1 MSFQNRRNLP
11 HGESTDTYSGRF
23 QGTICRWNL
32 LRWMGTS
39 RLTQT
44 HHLPSELKVMDAF
57 RFPVATREAR
67 KDVLIGGCLLILLL
81 IGWILN
87 LGNRLNVVSRFS
99 ADDRPYF
106 RGFKPW
112 CYTFKR
118 GCISFLA
125 ISCYLAPAVI
135 LGLAAF
141 FCRQNDL
148 PLGHY
153 TFASLS
159 ALAFCLGVFA
169 LPGCMTVY
177 AVEGNPAVLGRP
189 IGAFS
194 RAWRH
199 RDAYLFAW
207 WIALLSILLSFLG
220 ILALGIGFFF
230 TSVWAWDVVGY
241 AFTVAMY
248 SQKKVVE

>member
-1 MSFQNRRNLP
+1 MK
-11 HGESTDTYSGRF
+11 
-23 QGTICRWNL
+23 QGN
-32 LRWMGTS
+32 
-39 RLTQT
+39 
-44 HHLPSELKVMDAF
+44 HLPSELKVMDAF
-57 RFPVATREAR
+57 RFPIATKEAR
-67 KDVLIGGCLLILLL
+67 KDVLIGGCLIIFLLL

-112 CYTFKR
+112 GYTFKR
-118 GCISFLA
+118 GCFSFLA
-125 ISCYLAPAVI
+125 ISSYLAPAAI

-141 FCRQNDL
+141 LCRQNDI
-148 PLGHY
+148 PAGHY
-153 TFASLS
+153 LFAGLS
-159 ALAFCLGVFA
+159 AFAFCLAVFT

-177 AVEGNPAVLGRP
+177 AVEGNPAVLRKP
-189 IGAFS
+189 VGAFS
-194 RAWRH
+194 RAWHH

-207 WIALLSILLSFLG
+207 WIALLSIVLSLLG
-220 ILALGIGFFF
+220 ILAAGIGFFF

-248 SQKKVVE
+248 SQKEDME

>member
-1 MSFQNRRNLP
+1 
-11 HGESTDTYSGRF
+11 
-23 QGTICRWNL
+23 
-32 LRWMGTS
+32 
-39 RLTQT
+39 
-44 HHLPSELKVMDAF
+44 MDAF
-57 RFPVATREAR
+57 RFPVATREGR

-106 RGFKPW
+106 RGFEPW
-112 CYTFKR
+112 GYTFKR

-125 ISCYLAPAVI
+125 ISSYLAPAAI

-141 FCRQNDL
+141 FCRQNDI

-153 TFASLS
+153 TFAGLS
-159 ALAFCLGVFA
+159 ALAFCMGVFT

-177 AVEGNPAVLGRP
+177 AVEDDPAVLRKP
-189 IGAFS
+189 AVAFS
-194 RAWRH
+194 RAWHH

-207 WIALLSILLSFLG
+207 WIALLSIVLSFLG
-220 ILALGIGFFF
+220 ILALGVGFFF

-248 SQKKVVE
+248 SQKKGME

>member
-1 MSFQNRRNLP
+1 
-11 HGESTDTYSGRF
+11 
-23 QGTICRWNL
+23 
-32 LRWMGTS
+32 
-39 RLTQT
+39 
-44 HHLPSELKVMDAF
+44 MDAF
-57 RFPVATREAR
+57 RFPVATKEAR

-81 IGWILN
+81 IGWIFN

-99 ADDRPYF
+99 TDDQPYF

-112 CYTFKR
+112 GYTFKR

-125 ISCYLAPAVI
+125 ISFYLAPAAI

-141 FCRQNDL
+141 FCRQNDS

-153 TFASLS
+153 IFAGFS
-159 ALAFCLGVFA
+159 ALAFCLGVFT

-177 AVEGNPAVLGRP
+177 AVEGDPAVLRKP
-189 IGAFS
+189 AEAFS
-194 RAWRH
+194 RAWHH

-207 WIALLSILLSFLG
+207 WIALLSIVLSLLG
-220 ILALGIGFFF
+220 ILAAGIGFFF

-248 SQKKVVE
+248 SQKRGME